1 METFSVMIKFP
12 KDKSSSVVTVTGL
25 EENVEDAK
33 EHLLLLTEEYVS
45 VHVVG
50 VVTLVSE
57 ILLLFILPNH
67 VL

>member
-57 ILLLFILPNH
+57 ILFLFILPNH

>member
-33 EHLLLLTEEYVS
+33 EHLLLLAEEYVS
-45 VHVVG
+45 VHVMG